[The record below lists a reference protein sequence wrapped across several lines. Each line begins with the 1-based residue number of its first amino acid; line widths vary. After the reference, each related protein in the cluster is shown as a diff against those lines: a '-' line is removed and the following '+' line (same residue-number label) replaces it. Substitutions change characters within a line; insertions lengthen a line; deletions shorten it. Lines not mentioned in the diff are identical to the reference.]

1 MNNLLPQEEL
11 TNKLNAL
18 RQQFQNDCNDAIRIY
33 FAKVVE
39 PSPPQGGEVR
49 PHPKEKEETNFSY
62 YAKVFEPSPPPKVGE
77 KVQPPKEK
85 EEFNEAHEW
94 SDRNFVVDD
103 DDEQG
108 LDEVYEEPSSSSS
121 VPSPV
126 LKKRARRIT
135 KKVIRYEDED
145 DEDDDEGDLCSSSSN
160 QEDDQW
166 ALVCNKP
173 LSELK
178 RNPWFK
184 RQFMDHFET
193 IRSNL
198 GLEGNNALA
207 QMVWDNIADH
217 PNQWSFERISTYK
230 DTCALCGYTKWLYTK
245 AIDSQKKKE
254 YFFSS
259 CCGPL
264 ARSWQHFNSVLFYKG
279 PLPDLEGARDAVIAA
294 QALKG
299 KRKK

>member
-11 TNKLNAL
+11 ANTLSKL
-18 RQQFQNDCNDAIRIY
+18 RQQFQYDCESAIRAY
-33 FAKVVE
+33 FAKNGMGVIV
-39 PSPPQGGEVR
+39 PPPPQGGEEQ
-49 PHPKEKEETNFSY
+49 PSQ
-62 YAKVFEPSPPPKVGE
+62 KVV
-77 KVQPPKEK
+77 VQPPKEK
-85 EEFNEAHEW
+85 EEAHSFNEAHEW

-103 DDEQG
+103 DDEEG
-108 LDEVYEEPSSSSS
+108 LNEQYEESSSSS
-121 VPSPV
+121 SAPSPV

-145 DEDDDEGDLCSSSSN
+145 DDDDDEEGDVCSSSSSSH
-160 QEDDQW
+160 QENDQW
-166 ALVCNKP
+166 AMVCNKP

-184 RQFMDHFET
+184 RKFMDHFET

-207 QMVWDNIADH
+207 QMVWDSISDH
-217 PNQWSFERISTYK
+217 PNQWSFERVSASHKGI
-230 DTCALCGYTKWLYTK
+230 CALCGYTKWLYTK
-245 AIDSQKKKE
+245 ATDLQKKKE

-264 ARSWQHFNSVLFYKG
+264 AKAWQHFNSVLSYKG
-279 PLPDLEGARDAVIAA
+279 PLPDLEGARDDVVAA
-294 QALKG
+294 QAMKG
-299 KRKK
+299 KRK